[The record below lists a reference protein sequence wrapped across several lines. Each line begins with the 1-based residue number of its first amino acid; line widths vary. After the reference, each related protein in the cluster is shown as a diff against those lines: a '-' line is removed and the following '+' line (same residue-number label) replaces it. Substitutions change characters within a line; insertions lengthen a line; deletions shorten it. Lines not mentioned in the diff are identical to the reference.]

1 MRILSKRGGGPNS
14 KSFIQRNAHFTVGI
28 GTPHLGGA
36 HDAVETLTVLATES
50 LSTSPSTSSA
60 PSVKER
66 AMFITRHDAKDVKML
81 KAKQFNKE
89 RG

>member
-1 MRILSKRGGGPNS
+1 M
-14 KSFIQRNAHFTVGI
+14 GI

-36 HDAVETLTVLATES
+36 HDAVETSTVLATES

-60 PSVKER
+60 PSVRER